1 MKKRTYL
8 FIVGLTLS
16 CGTAVAI
23 NLSQSKESPKTM
35 SGSQK
40 ISTEVKKNSKIAS
53 SQKKKGIAGV
63 DYPTSDGFKLD
74 AHSKIL
80 SRTDSGIVV
89 EHGNHSHFIFYK
101 DLQGTAFAYLIPAGA
116 SLNKPSSLE
125 MKSSDFGAGHHYVFD
140 PKDIV
145 AEDANGYTVRHDDHF
160 HYILK
165 SSLGLAPATPNRPIH
180 HQTFHRD
187 THYVPQNRG
196 ISGLDYATSDGFK
209 FDGTGI
215 VGRTKDSILVNH
227 NGHLHPISFEDLR
240 KSGWAA
246 VADKFE
252 NKADKKE
259 HNTVDKKE
267 DDFQLKLDYLA
278 KALNLPS
285 TAIERIE
292 TEDGRI
298 GLKYPHHDHSHV
310 LMLEDIEIGKPI
322 PDPHELEHARELEK
336 HKIGMQTLKKMGFD
350 DDVILDIVRTHQ
362 AETPFPSNETN
373 PELMKKWLATVSK
386 LDLGSRQNPL
396 KRFGLALLPN
406 LETLGIGFTPID
418 DMKPVLQFKKLKRL
432 LMTATGVQNY
442 DFLQY
447 MPQLEAIDISQNQ
460 ISDLSFLKPY
470 KNLNLIAAA
479 DNNIKSLEPLAEL
492 PNLKFLVL
500 SNNAIQDLKP
510 LQGLE
515 KLQEIHIENNKISDL
530 SSLAGKKDLKV
541 LNLSENSNVD
551 LSTLN
556 LPNLETLTVNNT
568 GLKHLTFLGK
578 NLSLSEL
585 TAAKNQIEN
594 LAGIELAK
602 KLHFLDVQG
611 NKISSLKIPG
621 KQESLKFINVSDN
634 KLQNLEGINDYQSL
648 ETLRAASNDI
658 NTLNLSEPNQQV
670 NSLDV
675 SHNHIPKEELTLNEK
690 GIPVGVAQHFK
701 AVTEGSIEGNK
712 PVNEA
717 PKLAEKSV
725 DDKEDSKEVTD

>member
-8 FIVGLTLS
+8 LIVGLTLS
-16 CGTAVAI
+16 CGTAIAI
-23 NLSQSKESPKTM
+23 NLSQSKELPKTVP
-35 SGSQK
+35 GSQK
-40 ISTEVKKNSKIAS
+40 ISTEV
-53 SQKKKGIAGV
+53 QKKEKVAASKKRKGTAGV
-63 DYPTSDGFKLD
+63 DYPTSDGFKLE

-101 DLQGTAFAYLIPAGA
+101 DLQGTAFAYLIPEGA
-116 SLNKPSSLE
+116 SLSKPSELT

-165 SSLGLAPATPNRPIH
+165 SSLGLTSATPTNLAHSQI
-180 HQTFHRD
+180 FHRSR
-187 THYVPQNRG
+187 HYVPQNRG

-215 VGRTKDSILVNH
+215 VGTTKESILVNH

-240 KSGWAA
+240 KSGWET
-246 VADKFE
+246 VAEEFE
-252 NKADKKE
+252 HKANKKD
-259 HNTVDKKE
+259 HNTVEKKE

-285 TAIERIE
+285 TVIERIE

-310 LMLEDIEIGKPI
+310 LMLEDIELGQPI
-322 PDPHELEHARELEK
+322 PDPHELEHERELEK
-336 HKIGMQTLKKMGFD
+336 HKVGMQTLKKMGFD

-362 AETPFPSNETN
+362 AETAFPSNETN
-373 PELMKKWLATVSK
+373 PELMKKWLATVNK

-432 LMTATGVQNY
+432 LMTATGVKNY

-460 ISDLSFLKPY
+460 VSDLSFLKPY

-500 SNNAIQDLKP
+500 SNNDIQDLKP
-510 LQGLE
+510 LQGLD

-530 SSLAGKKDLKV
+530 SPLAGKKEVKV

-556 LPNLETLTVNNT
+556 LPNLETLTVNNS

-585 TAAKNQIEN
+585 TAEKNQIDN
-594 LAGIELAK
+594 LEGIELAK
-602 KLHFLDVQG
+602 KLHFLDLQG

-621 KQESLKFINVSDN
+621 KQKSLKFINVSDN
-634 KLQNLEGINDYQSL
+634 KLQNLEGINDYKAL
-648 ETLRAASNDI
+648 ETLRAASNEI
-658 NTLNLSEPNQQV
+658 NTLKISEPNQQV
-670 NSLDV
+670 KSLDV
-675 SHNHIPKEELTLNEK
+675 SHNQIPKEELTLNEK
-690 GIPVGVAQHFK
+690 EIPVGVAQHFK

-712 PVNEA
+712 PVHETS
-717 PKLAEKSV
+717 KLLEKST
-725 DDKEDSKEVTD
+725 DSKEDSKEATE